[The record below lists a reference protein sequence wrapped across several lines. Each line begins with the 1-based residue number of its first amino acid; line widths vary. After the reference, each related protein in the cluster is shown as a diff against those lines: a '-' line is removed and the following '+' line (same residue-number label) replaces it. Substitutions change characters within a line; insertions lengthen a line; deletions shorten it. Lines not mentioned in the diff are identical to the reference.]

1 MSDVAVVDSI
11 LGRGER
17 AEVDRDDGPGDR
29 EDEEIVEALAGDSAV
44 VGSRPSSRAAS
55 PRVWE
60 QHAGFVGVRR
70 EVDEEDLER
79 EEAEKREEED
89 RELMG

>member
-1 MSDVAVVDSI
+1 M
-11 LGRGER
+11 
-17 AEVDRDDGPGDR
+17 
-29 EDEEIVEALAGDSAV
+29 EALAGDSAV

-79 EEAEKREEED
+79 EEAEEREEED